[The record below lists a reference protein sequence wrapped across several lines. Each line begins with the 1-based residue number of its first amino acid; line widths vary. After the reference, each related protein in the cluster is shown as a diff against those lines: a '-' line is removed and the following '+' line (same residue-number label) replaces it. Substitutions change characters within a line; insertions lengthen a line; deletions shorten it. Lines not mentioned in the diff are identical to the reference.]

1 MSSYKL
7 PDPPPHS
14 LKNGDI
20 AFSSDIA
27 FKEFVFNITRGDDV
41 VEIEL
46 LNRDILKFKIKNGTW
61 WLIKKRARNSPIIE
75 LPIEYLLFFSR
86 ITKEID
92 RDIKIND
99 ILL

>member
-61 WLIKKRARNSPIIE
+61 WLIKKRARNLPIIE
-75 LPIEYLLFFSR
+75 LPIEYLFFFSR